1 MHLIEGL
8 MRKILGATL
17 ITFSLVLPLVG
28 CSSNKEA
35 KDTPSSVKESS
46 VDRKWSDV
54 QAKGIPGSS
63 PDLIKIRR
71 KINYDP
77 SKVELLKPVYKYPD
91 AWTSIAAKGI
101 TGSAPGLQKRKRRI
115 SKGTKRVVIDKY
127 SDFEKKIACDE
138 GTGGDVLGAI
148 VGGIVGNRISR
159 GNGKLWGTV
168 LGAAAGSQVGK
179 KLDGC

>member
-1 MHLIEGL
+1 
-8 MRKILGATL
+8 MREILGVTL
-17 ITFSLVLPLVG
+17 ITFSLVLPVVG

-35 KDTPSSVKESS
+35 KDTPSSVKESA
-46 VDRKWSDV
+46 VDRKWSP
-54 QAKGIPGSS
+54 AEARGISGSS
-63 PDLIKIRR
+63 PDLNKIGR

-77 SKVELLKPVYKYPD
+77 SKVELIKPVYKDPD
-91 AWTSIAAKGI
+91 RWTPIAAKGI
-101 TGSAPGLQKRKRRI
+101 TGSAPELQKSKRRI
-115 SKGTKRVVIDKY
+115 SKAPKRVVRDKY

-138 GTGGDVLGAI
+138 GTGGGAVLGAI

-159 GNGKLWGTV
+159 GNGKIWGTA

>member
-1 MHLIEGL
+1 

-63 PDLIKIRR
+63 PDLNKIRR

-101 TGSAPGLQKRKRRI
+101 TGSA
-115 SKGTKRVVIDKY
+115 RVTEK
-127 SDFEKKIACDE
+127 EKKN
-138 GTGGDVLGAI
+138 LKR
-148 VGGIVGNRISR
+148 N
-159 GNGKLWGTV
+159 
-168 LGAAAGSQVGK
+168 
-179 KLDGC
+179 